1 MNPAPLFSRSTF
13 RFSCLAL
20 AAASLCAPLHAQ
32 QAHDEEEESADEA
45 TLQTVAVTSA
55 RAQGLAPQT
64 VEAGTFRGASIMEV
78 PSTVNV
84 ITREALEQQAVE
96 GLYEAVRNTAGV
108 TRQQNA
114 GDTYDQIVIRGMEV
128 QNRTN
133 YRLNGAMPIMNFSQ
147 VPMEDKERVEVL
159 KGASAL
165 YYGFTSPAGVVNYVT
180 KRAGKAPVTSLGLRV
195 NNFGSAVASVDVGRR
210 FGAQEQF
217 GLRVNAAGGALG
229 SHLSGVRMGRR
240 AFFSAAFDWRASSR
254 LLLKADFE
262 YDKRRVTEQAAVAR
276 PAAVNGRIPL
286 PRPVDPTRLVGP
298 AWSDFEATT
307 INALLRADYALNDN
321 WALTVEAGH
330 SEMERDRRLP
340 TFRFASAA
348 DVATGR
354 GLVRGTTQN
363 HQVDSDM
370 ARAELFG
377 SFKTGLVEHGLTLGL
392 SHTRKEQKPIFHRP
406 YTTGPAQNLYDPVPL
421 TQVTHG
427 AMPAKP
433 NTARLQTRDQG
444 LYVVDRMQFGPQWQL
459 IAGLRHSRYHSTQ
472 AANLYNARK
481 TTPMLAVVYKL
492 REDLSFYAS
501 YAQGLEEGEAAPIGT
516 VNERERLAPGVS
528 KQKEIGARWQASW
541 GTLLSAAVFD
551 IERPGYYTNA
561 SNVYTADGRQLYT
574 GLELSAQGQIT
585 RQLGWQ
591 TAWQWLNPRFADIN
605 AAYNGKLPENASKK
619 TASLFLTY
627 AFDGT
632 LQGLSLN
639 AGAYYTGRR
648 PMDDLNQG
656 WLGGNTLY
664 TLGARY
670 RHQMGGN
677 AYTWQLNVDN
687 AANKRYWAAGGNRLS
702 AGLPRTVKLALK
714 VDF

>member
-1 MNPAPLFSRSTF
+1 MNPAPLFSRSIF

-307 INALLRADYALNDN
+307 INALLRADYAFNDN

-444 LYVVDRMQFGPQWQL
+444 LYVVDRMQFSPQWQL
-459 IAGLRHSRYHSTQ
+459 IAGLRHSRYRSTQ

-528 KQKEIGARWQASW
+528 KQKEIGARWQAPW

-574 GLELSAQGQIT
+574 GLELSAQG
-585 RQLGWQ
+585 
-591 TAWQWLNPRFADIN
+591 
-605 AAYNGKLPENASKK
+605 
-619 TASLFLTY
+619 
-627 AFDGT
+627 
-632 LQGLSLN
+632 
-639 AGAYYTGRR
+639 
-648 PMDDLNQG
+648 
-656 WLGGNTLY
+656 
-664 TLGARY
+664 
-670 RHQMGGN
+670 
-677 AYTWQLNVDN
+677 
-687 AANKRYWAAGGNRLS
+687 
-702 AGLPRTVKLALK
+702 
-714 VDF
+714 